1 VKKFNFR
8 KLSVMEVRKHYQI
21 KISSRFAASE
31 KLIDSKGINMAW
43 ENNKENIKTSAE
55 DRASY
60 L

>member
-1 VKKFNFR
+1 
-8 KLSVMEVRKHYQI
+8 MEVRKHYQI

-60 L
+60 LWTEIT